1 MNQPLTTEILESA
14 PILPFTCEHCGRV
27 YDDEAACRSDDCPG
41 EKTPLRISEGKKQVC
56 IQGVAYSIPAWVNFV
71 VADSNF
77 DWWGF
82 RDHPKCGHTIW
93 YGSLVADSRM
103 CLIVSN
109 VQPDKHWTKTLLTV
123 WAVLCSYAA
132 IHLPATSAGF
142 CYLPPPV
149 SVACAA
155 KIIVYYAIRHGATG
169 C

>member
-1 MNQPLTTEILESA
+1 MRAHAILIIHYMIKELSPMNQPLTTEILESA

-123 WAVLCSYAA
+123 
-132 IHLPATSAGF
+132 
-142 CYLPPPV
+142 
-149 SVACAA
+149 
-155 KIIVYYAIRHGATG
+155 
-169 C
+169 